1 MSSYFTKQRFG
12 SRNVSRNRRFTGG
25 RSSFYFKTTRRA
37 GGRGESIDINKFIR
51 KAVDPAITE
60 VDEAKHVF
68 ADFGFSPAL
77 SANLEKRNYPKPTPV
92 QDQSIGYIIGGKDII
107 GLADTGAGK
116 TAAFLLPLID
126 KVYRNKQ
133 EKVLIIAPTREL
145 ALQIDNEL
153 RAFAQDMRIYSA
165 VCVGGM
171 PIYAQIHSL
180 RRSPNFVIG
189 TPGRLKDLNL
199 RHQIRFEQFKNIV
212 LDEVDRMLD
221 MGFVDE
227 IRNILGQLPSPR
239 QSLFFSATLPPRIKE
254 LVQQFLTRPVT
265 VEVKTGETAANV
277 EQDVVRV
284 PNQGSKFQTLH
295 DLLNKDELK
304 KVLIFNETKHGVEK
318 LTDEL
323 VRSGFRAESI
333 HGNKRQSQR
342 QRSLTLFREG
352 SVNILVATDVAAR
365 GLDIRDITHVINYTV
380 PQSFNDYIHRIGRT
394 GRGASRGKALTF
406 VGA

>member
-1 MSSYFTKQRFG
+1 MSSYFTKPRFG
-12 SRNVSRNRRFTGG
+12 ARNVSRNRRFNGG
-25 RSSFYFKTTRRA
+25 RSSFYFKTTRRP
-37 GGRGESIDINKFIR
+37 GGRGENIDINRFI
-51 KAVDPAITE
+51 KKTVDATSVPVEQI
-60 VDEAKHVF
+60 KHMF
-68 ADFGFSPAL
+68 ADFGFTPAL
-77 SANLEKRNYPKPTPV
+77 SANLQKRNYSKPTPI
-92 QDQSIGYIIGGKDII
+92 QDQSIEHIINGKDII
-107 GLADTGAGK
+107 GLADTGTGK

-126 KVYRNKQ
+126 KVYRDRQ

-153 RAFAQDMRIYSA
+153 REFARDMRIYSA

-180 RRSPNFVIG
+180 RRNPHFVIG

-199 RHQIRFEQFKNIV
+199 RHQIRFEQFGNIV

-221 MGFVDE
+221 MGFIDE
-227 IRNILGQLPSPR
+227 IRNILGQLPTKR

-254 LVQQFLTRPVT
+254 LTQQFLTNPT
-265 VEVKTGETAANV
+265 TIEVKTGETAANV
-277 EQDVVRV
+277 EQDIVRV
-284 PNQGSKFQTLH
+284 QNPSVKFQTLH

-323 VRSGFRAESI
+323 VKSGFRAESI

-342 QRSLTLFREG
+342 QRSLTLFRDG
-352 SVNILVATDVAAR
+352 AVNILVATDVAAR
-365 GLDIRDITHVINYTV
+365 GLDIRNITHVINYTL
-380 PQSFNDYIHRIGRT
+380 PQSYNDYIHRIGRT
-394 GRGASRGKALTF
+394 GRGACTGKALTF